1 MSITSKGRVLVTGIN
16 GFIGLQVARVL
27 NERGY
32 TIVGAVRH
40 ESKTAQLRKLL
51 PQAIANGSL
60 TFGVVPDITKSD
72 AFDEI
77 LSSKGPFD
85 AVIHAGSPIS
95 HGLEDVERDI
105 YQPAI
110 EGTLGILRSIK
121 AHAPSVKR
129 VIITSS
135 FVAIVDRSK
144 GARPGYTYSEKDW
157 SPVTREQGLE
167 NIWAGYTASKILAE
181 KAAWNFVETEKP
193 NFTITTLCPPFTYGP
208 ADQATSTHNLNE
220 SVAQIYAFFEVHH
233 LPNWGMASGQR
244 IISSYFSQ
252 SSQSSSKPKAS
263 GSGVSNGK
271 PIDLTVSDSE
281 PETQEPPSKKTRL
294 QDDEE
299 STQDT
304 RVPSSS
310 SPPPADSLFSSTMS
324 QRWSFTPVTSGP
336 SKPKSSTAKSGVAD
350 VQLQAFRKK
359 MGGDAP
365 VMLGKKTQ
373 GRKRPRPRELAELE
387 AVSDEGA
394 GEQDDEDEG
403 NKSDEETEGISS
415 HLSKFAGAKR
425 LKTNSGSKGKAST
438 SKAAPTT
445 TEKRKGSKKA
455 EEIGP
460 AGLKYTP
467 LEKQANTCFRFFG
480 EDARVASKEL
490 GIACFMDKNF
500 LTASIPVHRRDVHV
514 KKLISQGYKASRT
527 IVGIIGQMETA
538 ALKKAGDNRSAP
550 FDRQLTHLYTAAT
563 FIDEI
568 GSAEDDDV
576 FVGGAAPPIACIIEE
591 LRGGMGADDLVH
603 FSFVAVTPATGDIV
617 YDTFDDTYMRSEI
630 ETRMAHVRPL
640 ELLLPESKLTKPS
653 EKILAHIANQGSRIR
668 FDRYKNQM
676 SYTEAFE
683 LVSAFYRKHGNDSP
697 ENASEGFKSGKLMG
711 CVVDFPKNVGE
722 FLLVS
727 TAADNKVTHIEVFL
741 KTEFFMSFMNRS
753 HMLVSGNSLH
763 NLEIFRNQTDFTET
777 GSLVWVLNKTK
788 TKFGSRMLRSWIG
801 RPLVDRKILQERVD
815 AVEEIMET
823 KELKVERLQLLLKG
837 LPDLVKGLCRIQ
849 YKKATPSE
857 LATMLTAW
865 QRIATALDP
874 ITTPQD
880 AGFESDLLNDIAYSL
895 PTLREPLAA
904 IMSQIDLPQARDN
917 NKAELWVDSEKYP
930 GIDEAKFGILSVESE
945 LEDHLKEIRN
955 TLKKPSAKYIS
966 VSGIDYLI
974 EVRNGDTKKV
984 PVSWQRVNS
993 TKAVTRFHT
1002 PEVKAKLHERE
1013 VFKETLAVE
1022 ANKAFNHFLGEVAEY
1037 YSILRNVTMKLAVLD
1052 CLSAL
1057 AVVAQQPGYVK
1068 PEFYDDD
1075 RLDVDGGRHP
1085 MVEALR
1091 VDPFVP
1097 VSLLAQIGSYVP
1109 CRSAKLGMLDG
1120 IATRMGASD
1129 EITRGRST
1137 FMVEISETA
1146 EIIKTVTPRT
1156 LVILDEL
1163 GRGTSTFDGMAIA
1176 HAVMQHLIE
1185 NTKCKTL
1192 FITHYPMVAL
1202 DLEQRYTDVSCHHM
1216 GYVEQTLPSGES
1228 TISFTYKLSPG
1239 MARSSFG
1246 IECGRLAHMPEEVLQ
1261 AAKRHAARM
1270 QEIVETRRAANRFV
1284 SSCFISSCAE

>member
-1 MSITSKGRVLVTGIN
+1 
-16 GFIGLQVARVL
+16 
-27 NERGY
+27 
-32 TIVGAVRH
+32 
-40 ESKTAQLRKLL
+40 
-51 PQAIANGSL
+51 
-60 TFGVVPDITKSD
+60 
-72 AFDEI
+72 
-77 LSSKGPFD
+77 
-85 AVIHAGSPIS
+85 
-95 HGLEDVERDI
+95 
-105 YQPAI
+105 
-110 EGTLGILRSIK
+110 
-121 AHAPSVKR
+121 
-129 VIITSS
+129 
-135 FVAIVDRSK
+135 
-144 GARPGYTYSEKDW
+144 
-157 SPVTREQGLE
+157 
-167 NIWAGYTASKILAE
+167 
-181 KAAWNFVETEKP
+181 
-193 NFTITTLCPPFTYGP
+193 
-208 ADQATSTHNLNE
+208 
-220 SVAQIYAFFEVHH
+220 
-233 LPNWGMASGQR
+233 MASGQR

-365 VMLGKKTQ
+365 VMVGKKTQ

-467 LEKQANTCFRFFG
+467 LEKQAIDERFRFFG

-514 KKLISQGYKASRT
+514 K
-527 IVGIIGQMETA
+527 
-538 ALKKAGDNRSAP
+538 N
-550 FDRQLTHLYTAAT
+550 

-683 LVSAFYRKHGNDSP
+683 LVSAFYRKHGDDSP

-711 CVVDFPKNVGE
+711 CVVDFPKNVVIALAHLMKHLE
-722 FLLVS
+722 SFQLS
-727 TAADNKVTHIEVFL
+727 EVFL

-763 NLEIFRNQTDFTET
+763 NLEVHPSLSSVERLDF
-777 GSLVWVLNKTK
+777 
-788 TKFGSRMLRSWIG
+788 
-801 RPLVDRKILQERVD
+801 PAERVD

-823 KELKVERLQLLLKG
+823 KELKIERLQLLLKG

-874 ITTPQD
+874 IPTPQD

-984 PVSWQRVNS
+984 PVSWQRINS

-1097 VSLLAQIGSYVP
+1097 VSCALGGGEPKTKIITGPNMGGKRQVTRPYSCVRTVALVAILAQIGSYVP

-1270 QEIVETRRAANRFV
+1270 QEIVETRRAANRPRQMAGLIKNCLRTGGDTALMARAFKDLSV
-1284 SSCFISSCAE
+1284 FYKLSGNLGV

>member
-1 MSITSKGRVLVTGIN
+1 
-16 GFIGLQVARVL
+16 
-27 NERGY
+27 
-32 TIVGAVRH
+32 
-40 ESKTAQLRKLL
+40 
-51 PQAIANGSL
+51 
-60 TFGVVPDITKSD
+60 
-72 AFDEI
+72 
-77 LSSKGPFD
+77 
-85 AVIHAGSPIS
+85 
-95 HGLEDVERDI
+95 
-105 YQPAI
+105 
-110 EGTLGILRSIK
+110 
-121 AHAPSVKR
+121 
-129 VIITSS
+129 
-135 FVAIVDRSK
+135 
-144 GARPGYTYSEKDW
+144 
-157 SPVTREQGLE
+157 
-167 NIWAGYTASKILAE
+167 
-181 KAAWNFVETEKP
+181 
-193 NFTITTLCPPFTYGP
+193 
-208 ADQATSTHNLNE
+208 
-220 SVAQIYAFFEVHH
+220 
-233 LPNWGMASGQR
+233 MASGQR
-244 IISSYFSQ
+244 VISSYFSQ
-252 SSQSSSKPKAS
+252 SNKTPSVKPKAS
-263 GSGVSNGK
+263 SSGLPTGK
-271 PIDLTVSDSE
+271 PIDLTLSDSE
-281 PETQEPPSKKTRL
+281 PETQEPPAKETRI
-294 QDDEE
+294 QDEE
-299 STQDT
+299 STQHT
-304 RVPSSS
+304 RVVSSS
-310 SPPPADSLFSSTMS
+310 SPPPADSLFSSAMS
-324 QRWSFTPVTSGP
+324 QKWSFTPTTSGP
-336 SKPKSSTAKSGVAD
+336 SKPKSSTTKNGAAD
-350 VQLQAFRKK
+350 IQLQAFRKK
-359 MGGDAP
+359 MAGDAP
-365 VMLGKKTQ
+365 KAAAEKKTQ
-373 GRKRPRPRELAELE
+373 GKKRPRPKELVGPGVA
-387 AVSDEGA
+387 SDEGVA
-394 GEQDDEDEG
+394 ESRGEPEDEHEG
-403 NKSDEETEGISS
+403 DKSDEEFEGTSNR
-415 HLSKFAGAKR
+415 LSQFASVKR
-425 LKTNSGSKGKAST
+425 LKTNGGSTCKAST
-438 SKAAPTT
+438 GKAAATANG
-445 TEKRKGSKKA
+445 KGKGSKET

-467 LEKQANTCFRFFG
+467 LEKQILALKKQHEDAILLFEVGYKFRFFG
-480 EDARVASKEL
+480 EDARVASREL

-514 KKLISQGYKASRT
+514 KKLISQGYK
-527 IVGIIGQMETA
+527 VGIIGQMETA

-568 GSAEDDDV
+568 SADDDDV
-576 FVGGAAPPIACIIEE
+576 FAHGAAPPIACIIEE

-640 ELLLPESKLTKPS
+640 ELLLPESKLTKPT
-653 EKILAHIANQGSRIR
+653 EKMLAHIGSQGSRIR
-668 FDRYKNQM
+668 VDRYKNQM

-683 LVSAFYRKHGNDSP
+683 LVSAFYRKHGDDST

-711 CVVDFPKNVGE
+711 CVVDFPKNVVIALAHLMKHLESFQLSG
-722 FLLVS
+722 
-727 TAADNKVTHIEVFL
+727 VFL
-741 KTEFFMSFMNRS
+741 KTEFFMSFVNRS

-801 RPLVDRKILQERVD
+801 RPLVDKKILQERVD
-815 AVEEIMET
+815 AVEEILET
-823 KELKVERLQLLLKG
+823 KELKIERLQLLLKG

-874 ITTPQD
+874 IPTPQG

-904 IMSQIDLPQARDN
+904 IISQIDIPQARDN

-930 GIDEAKFGILSVESE
+930 GIDEAEFGILSVESE
-945 LEDHLKEIRN
+945 LEDHLNEIRK
-955 TLKKPSAKYIS
+955 TLNKPNVKYIS

-984 PVSWQRVNS
+984 PVSWQRINS

-1002 PEVKAKLHERE
+1002 PQVKAKLHERE
-1013 VFKETLAVE
+1013 VFKETLAAE
-1022 ANKAFNHFLGEVAEY
+1022 ANKAFNHFLGEVSEH
-1037 YSILRNVTMKLAVLD
+1037 YSTLRNVTMKLAVLD

-1057 AVVAQQPGYVK
+1057 AIVAQQPGYVK
-1068 PEFYDDD
+1068 PQFFDDD
-1075 RLDVDGGRHP
+1075 RLDIDGGRHP

-1091 VDPFVP
+1091 VDPFVRIW
-1097 VSLLAQIGSYVP
+1097 VARGKSLAYNDNAKTKLAVYSSCVRTLALVAILAQIGSYVP

-1137 FMVEISETA
+1137 FMLLYVLHCEVSETA

-1185 NTKCKTL
+1185 NAKCKTL
-1192 FITHYPMVAL
+1192 FITHYPMIAL

-1261 AAKRHAARM
+1261 AARLHATRM
-1270 QEIVETRRAANRFV
+1270 QEIMEARRAANRPRKVAGLIKNCLQTARSDSASLARALKDLTVFYKLSGNLRV
-1284 SSCFISSCAE
+1284 

>member
-1 MSITSKGRVLVTGIN
+1 MT
-16 GFIGLQVARVL
+16 
-27 NERGY
+27 
-32 TIVGAVRH
+32 
-40 ESKTAQLRKLL
+40 
-51 PQAIANGSL
+51 
-60 TFGVVPDITKSD
+60 
-72 AFDEI
+72 
-77 LSSKGPFD
+77 
-85 AVIHAGSPIS
+85 
-95 HGLEDVERDI
+95 
-105 YQPAI
+105 
-110 EGTLGILRSIK
+110 
-121 AHAPSVKR
+121 
-129 VIITSS
+129 
-135 FVAIVDRSK
+135 
-144 GARPGYTYSEKDW
+144 
-157 SPVTREQGLE
+157 
-167 NIWAGYTASKILAE
+167 
-181 KAAWNFVETEKP
+181 
-193 NFTITTLCPPFTYGP
+193 
-208 ADQATSTHNLNE
+208 
-220 SVAQIYAFFEVHH
+220 
-233 LPNWGMASGQR
+233 SGQR
-244 IISSYFSQ
+244 VLSTYFSQ
-252 SSQSSSKPKAS
+252 SNKSSSTKPKTSSS
-263 GSGVSNGK
+263 GLSTGK
-271 PIDLTVSDSE
+271 TIDLTLSDSE
-281 PETQEPPSKKTRL
+281 PEIREPPAKKTRI
-294 QDDEE
+294 QDEE

-304 RVPSSS
+304 RTAASS
-310 SPPPADSLFSSTMS
+310 SPPTDSLFSSTMN
-324 QRWSFTPVTSGP
+324 QKWSFTQTTSGS
-336 SKPKSSTAKSGVAD
+336 SKPKSGTSKAGAMD
-350 VQLQAFRKK
+350 IQLQAFRKK
-359 MGGDAP
+359 MAGDLP
-365 VMLGKKTQ
+365 KVGKKVQ
-373 GRKRPRPRELAELE
+373 GKKRPRESAEPAVAGNEDVAEELRSER
-387 AVSDEGA
+387 G
-394 GEQDDEDEG
+394 DEDESD
-403 NKSDEETEGISS
+403 KSDEEEPALSS
-415 HLSKFAGAKR
+415 RLSKFANKKQSKASG
-425 LKTNSGSKGKAST
+425 GSKSKTPAANGKG
-438 SKAAPTT
+438 
-445 TEKRKGSKKA
+445 KGSKKV

-467 LEKQANTCFRFFG
+467 LEKQILALKKQHEDAILLFEVGYKFRFFG

-514 KKLISQGYKASRT
+514 KKLISQGYK
-527 IVGIIGQMETA
+527 VGIIGQMETA

-568 GSAEDDDV
+568 GSADNDDV
-576 FVGGAAPPIACIIEE
+576 FAQGTAPPIACIIEE

-640 ELLLPESKLTKPS
+640 ELLLPESKLTKPT
-653 EKILAHIANQGSRIR
+653 EKMLAHIGSQGSRIR
-668 FDRYKNQM
+668 VDRYKKQM

-683 LVSAFYRKHGNDSP
+683 LVSAFYRKHGDDSP

-711 CVVDFPKNVGE
+711 CVVDFPKNVVIALAHLMKHLE
-722 FLLVS
+722 SFQL
-727 TAADNKVTHIEVFL
+727 AEVFL

-801 RPLVDRKILQERVD
+801 RPLVDKKILQERVN
-815 AVEEIMET
+815 AVEEILDT
-823 KELKVERLQLLLKG
+823 KELKIERLQLLLKG

-865 QRIATALDP
+865 QRISTALDP
-874 ITTPQD
+874 IPTPKD
-880 AGFESDLLNDIAYSL
+880 AGFESNLLNDIAYSL

-904 IMSQIDLPQARDN
+904 IMSEIDLTQARDN
-917 NKAELWVDSEKYP
+917 NKDELWLDSEKYP
-930 GIDEAKFGILSVESE
+930 GIDEAKFGILSIESE
-945 LEDHLKEIRN
+945 LEDHLKEIRE
-955 TLKKPSAKYIS
+955 TLKKPNVKYIS

-984 PVSWQRVNS
+984 PVSWQRINS
-993 TKAVTRFHT
+993 TKVVTRFHT
-1002 PEVKAKLHERE
+1002 PQVKAKLHERE
-1013 VFKETLAVE
+1013 VFKETLAAE
-1022 ANKAFNHFLGEVAEY
+1022 ANKAFNLFLSEVAEH

-1057 AVVAQQPGYVK
+1057 AIVAQQPGYVK
-1068 PEFYDDD
+1068 PQFFDDD

-1097 VSLLAQIGSYVP
+1097 VSCALGGGEPKTKIITGPNMGGKSSCVRTVALVAILAQIGSYVP

-1137 FMVEISETA
+1137 FMVEVSETA

-1185 NTKCKTL
+1185 NAKCKTL
-1192 FITHYPMVAL
+1192 FITHYPMIAL

-1228 TISFTYKLSPG
+1228 TISFTYKLCPG

-1270 QEIVETRRAANRFV
+1270 QEIMEARRAANNPRKMASLIKNCLEVTQNDSV
-1284 SSCFISSCAE
+1284 SLSRAFKDLTVFYKLSGSLGV